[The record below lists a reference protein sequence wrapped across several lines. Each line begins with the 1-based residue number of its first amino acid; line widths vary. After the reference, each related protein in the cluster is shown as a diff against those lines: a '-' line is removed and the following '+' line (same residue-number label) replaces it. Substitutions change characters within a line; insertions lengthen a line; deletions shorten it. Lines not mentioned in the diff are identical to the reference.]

1 MEASANL
8 ADASML
14 MRKIGFIVVLL
25 RGLLLLR
32 VFFPVWERIGAQA
45 ASAWAAPIRFPV
57 KKSVMLPST
66 IAVTSGWSE

>member
-25 RGLLLLR
+25 RGLLSAVCFYPSISIKMGMLTKLHR
-32 VFFPVWERIGAQA
+32 VDRTAPVA
-45 ASAWAAPIRFPV
+45 AYWSSAP
-57 KKSVMLPST
+57 
-66 IAVTSGWSE
+66 

>member
-25 RGLLLLR
+25 RGLLCGS
-32 VFFPVWERIGAQA
+32 RIFCWQREEE
-45 ASAWAAPIRFPV
+45 SN
-57 KKSVMLPST
+57 
-66 IAVTSGWSE
+66 

>member
-25 RGLLLLR
+25 RGLL
-32 VFFPVWERIGAQA
+32 FFP
-45 ASAWAAPIRFPV
+45 RFLFRK
-57 KKSVMLPST
+57 KKSGPR
-66 IAVTSGWSE
+66 

>member
-25 RGLLLLR
+25 RGLLWLAA
-32 VFFPVWERIGAQA
+32 VFLICYAAETPVSGRWFSSGFFTRK
-45 ASAWAAPIRFPV
+45 ASRLQ
-57 KKSVMLPST
+57 KNREM
-66 IAVTSGWSE
+66 

>member
-25 RGLLLLR
+25 RGLLCL
-32 VFFPVWERIGAQA
+32 VFLF
-45 ASAWAAPIRFPV
+45 
-57 KKSVMLPST
+57 
-66 IAVTSGWSE
+66 